1 MPVPSGA
8 PINSGSP
15 PAGPARSYTAALTLL
30 ASLFFMW
37 GFITVINNTL
47 LPHLRSVFDLSYTQ
61 TTLIESVWFIAYFVA
76 SIPSAKLIERIGYQ
90 KALVVGLLIMAA
102 GSLGMMLAASLPS
115 YGVTLVMLFIIACG
129 ISLLQ
134 VAANP
139 SVVVVGAPE
148 TASSAE

>member
-1 MPVPSGA
+1 
-8 PINSGSP
+8 
-15 PAGPARSYTAALTLL
+15 
-30 ASLFFMW
+30 MW

-139 SVVVVGAPE
+139 YVVVVGAPE
-148 TASSAE
+148 TASSRLKDRKSTRLNSSH